1 MKLKEISKPQTTASL
16 NESLAKTFGQRIN
29 VDAFTLEQLQD
40 ARNKIRTELSQIETN
55 ESFDSVLKDSDY
67 QKKKMF
73 LDVLNSAVADRESIS
88 EDNEADKDDKMSTVN
103 EKGAKPDY
111 LDFDKDGDKKEPM
124 KKALKDKKK
133 KGPVKEGD
141 GIYHDCAKSFK
152 HPKLGECECIPGQ
165 HTLLEDGTVT
175 HYDVKFKKDG
185 KLYIAKNVPIAEA
198 TDIVSESHKHM
209 PKKKKKTN
217 EGISPVPKDGK
228 CPNGYTLSPD
238 GKKCIRDKK
247 MDEGKNPTKA
257 HVMKMV
263 KDGKSEKEM
272 MDMHSDADKDKL
284 KAMIKDCKKEMKENK
299 DQGKVIIENYFKSL
313 IEGEEDKAEIVMAA
327 KDMVDRITSWM
338 EDTAEM
344 QAESMLE
351 LGDAIRDEL
360 GASQSESYIQT
371 VKPSLESLY
380 AALEVTRGAL
390 TSGVAKLTGEE
401 DPAQMM
407 GDEAGAEPAVDAD
420 MEPSMDAEEPAAPA
434 DDFDASEPAAGG
446 EDEAG
451 RAKRESIEL
460 SVKLGQIL
468 SSKKK

>member
-1 MKLKEISKPQTTASL
+1 MNLKEITKPITVESL
-16 NESLAKTFGQRIN
+16 NETLAKRFGKKLN
-29 VDAFTLEQLQD
+29 VQNYTNEQLDD
-40 ARNKIRTELSQIETN
+40 ARNKLRTQLSSIETT
-55 ESFDSVLKDSDY
+55 ESFDDVHKNDKY
-67 QKKKMF
+67 QKSKLM
-73 LDVLNSAVADRESIS
+73 LDILNAEIS
-88 EDNEADKDDKMSTVN
+88 ERENIAEFSKDDEKEADKDSKKMQ
-103 EKGAKPDY
+103 
-111 LDFDKDGDKKEPM
+111 
-124 KKALKDKKK
+124 K
-133 KGPVKEGD
+133 KGS
-141 GIYHDCAKSFK
+141 H
-152 HPKLGECECIPGQ
+152 
-165 HTLLEDGTVT
+165 
-175 HYDVKFKKDG
+175 
-185 KLYIAKNVPIAEA
+185 A
-198 TDIVSESHKHM
+198 TSS
-209 PKKKKKTN
+209 PSQGGKKTN